1 MTFQLSLPLILSD
14 SSGTKKLGITI
25 TFLKYPTSFINYQHA
40 ICHHSM
46 YASKPPQVHTHVL
59 LKALTMTS
67 TISFFLVLAV
77 KQSYSVG
84 TMIAK
89 KLSLRLP
96 CAYSCPKTLSASN
109 SFLIPTD
116 LTVILSCSTVTGDS
130 VFKSGQTRQKTPTL
144 PGRCPSSRAQT
155 GGNQNPSSFT

>member
-1 MTFQLSLPLILSD
+1 MPIPFSLLNRTSTGNSLLFPLLTVDLNS
-14 SSGTKKLGITI
+14 

-116 LTVILSCSTVTGDS
+116 LTVILSFQV
-130 VFKSGQTRQKTPTL
+130 
-144 PGRCPSSRAQT
+144 
-155 GGNQNPSSFT
+155 N